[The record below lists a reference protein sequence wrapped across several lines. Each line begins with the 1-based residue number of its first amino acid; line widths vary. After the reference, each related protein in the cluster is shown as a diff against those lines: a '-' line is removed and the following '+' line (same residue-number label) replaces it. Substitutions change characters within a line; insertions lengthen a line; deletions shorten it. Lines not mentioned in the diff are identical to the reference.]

1 VFIAINRP
9 REPFNGPFAFTLS
22 FSEKEREKNAVF
34 IQMYTDY
41 ALGKISSLFLP
52 FICTFLFS
60 FSKKRKLSNLV
71 V

>member
-1 VFIAINRP
+1 MATNRP

-22 FSEKEREKNAVF
+22 YSEKEREKKNAVF

-41 ALGKISSLFLP
+41 ALGKFPVCFCRLFALSYSV
-52 FICTFLFS
+52 LV
-60 FSKKRKLSNLV
+60 KKKEKLSNFV